1 MIPELNAVEARVLGA
16 LIEKDLTTP
25 EYYPLSLNALMNAC
39 NQKSSRDP
47 VVNYDDGTVEQTCD
61 ALRAKGLVLVH
72 SGSRAVKYS
81 HRLSEKFNF
90 GRRELPLLCILLLR
104 GPQTLGELRTR
115 TERMYEFSDLE
126 EVEHVLQ
133 QQADRA
139 DGSVVKRLPPQP
151 GMKEMRWAHLLC
163 GEPATIEAA
172 VAATHSAAI
181 HDGRPDRIAL
191 LENEVAALKQEIDW
205 IKQKLADLLN

>member
-1 MIPELNAVEARVLGA
+1 MTIPELNAVEARVLGA

-47 VVNYDDGTVEQTCD
+47 VVSYSEDIVEQACD
-61 ALRAKGLVLVH
+61 ALRGKGLALVH

-81 HRLSEKFNF
+81 HRLSERFNF
-90 GRRELPLLCILLLR
+90 GRRDLPLLCVLLLR

-115 TERMYEFSDLE
+115 TERMHEFSDLD

-133 QQADRA
+133 QMAERETGA
-139 DGSVVKRLPPQP
+139 LVRRMPPQP
-151 GMKEMRWAHLLC
+151 GMKEQRWAHLLY
-163 GEPATIEAA
+163 GEPALEQLSTQVPAGPA
-172 VAATHSAAI
+172 
-181 HDGRPDRIAL
+181 DGRPDRITL

>member
-1 MIPELNAVEARVLGA
+1 MPPELTPVEARVLGC

-39 NQKSSRDP
+39 NQKSSREP
-47 VVNYDDGTVEQTCD
+47 VVSYSEQTVEEAAQ

-90 GRRELPLLCILLLR
+90 GRRELPLLCVLLLR

-115 TERMYEFSDLE
+115 TERMYDFSDME
-126 EVEHVLQ
+126 EVERVLLQ
-133 QQADRA
+133 LADRE
-139 DGSVVKRLPPQP
+139 DGAITKRLPSQ
-151 GMKEMRWAHLLC
+151 RWAHLLC
-163 GEPATIEAA
+163 GEPPAYVETGMPAA
-172 VAATHSAAI
+172 HS
-181 HDGRPDRIAL
+181 GSEDRVTK
-191 LENEVAALKQEIDW
+191 LEHEVASLRQELDWLKE
-205 IKQKLADLLN
+205 KLAGLLA

>member
-1 MIPELNAVEARVLGA
+1 MPPELTPVEARVLGC

-39 NQKSSRDP
+39 NQKSSREP
-47 VVNYDDGTVEQTCD
+47 VVSYSEQTVEEAAQ

-90 GRRELPLLCILLLR
+90 GRRELPLLCVLLLR

-115 TERMYEFSDLE
+115 TERMYDFSDME
-126 EVEHVLQ
+126 EVERVLLQ
-133 QQADRA
+133 LADRE
-139 DGSVVKRLPPQP
+139 DGAITKRLPSQ
-151 GMKEMRWAHLLC
+151 RWAHLLC
-163 GEPATIEAA
+163 GEPPAYIETGVS
-172 VAATHSAAI
+172 VAHS
-181 HDGRPDRIAL
+181 GGEDRVTK
-191 LENEVAALKQEIDW
+191 LEHEVASLRQELDWLKE
-205 IKQKLADLLN
+205 KLAGLLA

>member
-1 MIPELNAVEARVLGA
+1 MPPELTPVEARVLGC

-39 NQKSSRDP
+39 NQKSSREP
-47 VVNYDDGTVEQTCD
+47 VVSYSEQTVEEAAQ

-90 GRRELPLLCILLLR
+90 GRRELPLLCVLLLR

-115 TERMYEFSDLE
+115 TERMYDFSDME
-126 EVEHVLQ
+126 EVERVLLQ
-133 QQADRA
+133 LADRE
-139 DGSVVKRLPPQP
+139 DGAITKRLPSQ
-151 GMKEMRWAHLLC
+151 RWAHLLC
-163 GEPATIEAA
+163 GEPPAYIETGVP
-172 VAATHSAAI
+172 VAHS
-181 HDGRPDRIAL
+181 GSEDRVTK
-191 LENEVAALKQEIDW
+191 LEHEVASLRQELDWLKE
-205 IKQKLADLLN
+205 KLAGLLA

>member
-1 MIPELNAVEARVLGA
+1 MPLPELTPVEARVLGC

-47 VVNYDDGTVEQTCD
+47 VVNYSEQTVEEACNS
-61 ALRAKGLVLVH
+61 LRPKGLVLVH

-90 GRRELPLLCILLLR
+90 GRRELPLLGVLLLR

-115 TERMYEFSDLE
+115 TERMHDFSDLE
-126 EVEHVLQ
+126 EVERVLLQ
-133 QQADRA
+133 LADRE
-139 DGSVVKRLPPQP
+139 DGAMVKRLPAQP
-151 GMKEMRWAHLLC
+151 GMKEQRWAHLLC
-163 GEPATIEAA
+163 GEPANVE
-172 VAATHSAAI
+172 AAI
-181 HDGRPDRIAL
+181 HVAHDADGRGDRITK
-191 LENEVAALKQEIDW
+191 LENEVASLRQELDWLKE
-205 IKQKLADLLN
+205 KLAGLLA